1 MKRKPNTTAHN
12 NMAENLSG
20 MMVKRAIIILVFTFV
35 IAGNLKAADIVLTD
49 PQQDG
54 YTNDHEYNITD
65 PVLLCGTK
73 GYVAVMEFPVLPGIK
88 IKKARLTLHV
98 IKVKKPGQVVLY
110 HLENFN
116 NGYAETQDFYAAA
129 GKLGQAEV
137 EKPGEIV
144 FDVTKTVKKDAQ
156 GPGGFTS
163 YRLEGRGAELVLSAY
178 ESGKDK
184 SAIKI
189 E

>member
-12 NMAENLSG
+12 NMATNLSRTLG
-20 MMVKRAIIILVFTFV
+20 KRAIIILAFSLV
-35 IAGNLKAADIVLTD
+35 IVGDLNAADIVLTG

-65 PVLLCGTK
+65 PVLLCGVK
-73 GYVAVMEFPVLPGIK
+73 GYVAVAEFPVSPGVK
-88 IKKARLTLHV
+88 ISKARLILHV
-98 IKVKKPGQVVLY
+98 IKVNKPGQVVLY

-116 NGYAETQDFYAAA
+116 NGYAETQDFYAKAE
-129 GKLGQAEV
+129 KLRQADV
-137 EKPGEIV
+137 EKPGEIS
-144 FDVTKTVKKDAQ
+144 FDVTKAVKKDAQ

-163 YRLEGRGAELVLSAY
+163 YRLESRGAELVLSAY

-184 SAIKI
+184 SAIKMD
-189 E
+189 